1 MQPNDLYLRKYSLIA
16 GGAVINEPLTIK
28 FTIPFG
34 DDENIDTAE
43 IQVYNLQ
50 DSTINSIAIDSP
62 VTLSAGYQNDY
73 GVIFDGTL
81 KKRETKWENVDKITT
96 CKCIDAPKDYTKTV
110 FKKTYGR
117 NTNASVILKELAEKA
132 GLKIGDIDLP
142 IDFVYRSG
150 KVLNGKIK
158 QLMSEVAHDCKAKL
172 HVNKNQVF
180 VRDYKK
186 GDNLG
191 LAISKETGLIDDP
204 EEIEEETTDEKGS
217 QFMNDKKKIKGYKI
231 KMLLNPRVTTD
242 VIIVL
247 TSQKTSGTF
256 RVSKGKHIGDWRSTD
271 WYTEC
276 EVVPL

>member
-1 MQPNDLYLRKYSLIA
+1 MQPNDLYLRKYSFVA
-16 GGAVINEPLTIK
+16 GGAAIEEPLTVK

-43 IQVYNLQ
+43 IQVLNLK
-50 DSTINSIAIDSP
+50 DATINRIAIDSGA
-62 VTLSAGYQNDY
+62 TLSAGYQNDY

-81 KKRETKWENVDKITT
+81 KKRLTKWEGVDKITT
-96 CKCIDAPKDYTKTV
+96 FSCIDAPKDYAKTV

-117 NTNASVILKELAEKA
+117 NTNASVILTELAGVA

-142 IDFVYRSG
+142 VDFVYRSG

-158 QLMSEVAHDCKAKL
+158 LLMSEIAHDCKAKL

-180 VRDYKK
+180 VRDFKK
-186 GDNLG
+186 GDSLG
-191 LAISKETGLIDDP
+191 LDISKQTGLIDEP
-204 EEIEEETTDEKGS
+204 EEIEEELTDEKGS
-217 QFMNDKKKIKGYKI
+217 QFTNDKKKIKGYKI

-242 VIIVL
+242 VIIAL
-247 TSQKTSGTF
+247 TSRKISGTF
-256 RVSKGKHIGDWRSTD
+256 RVSQGKHVGDWRSTD

-276 EVVPL
+276 EVVPV